1 MPTKLPPGQPYANRR
16 PDIRIINCT
25 LSKDAGMLLDVY
37 APHRTLGRF
46 IERLILEHHTRQ
58 SERAA
63 MAQEVGELLLRR
75 KVGV

>member
-16 PDIRIINCT
+16 PDI
-25 LSKDAGMLLDVY
+25 LSKDAGTLLDVY

-46 IERLILEHHTRQ
+46 IERLILDHHTRQ

-75 KVGV
+75 KVGA